1 MNLQKK
7 EMAMSKSRN
16 KIIFI
21 ISMLIFGS
29 IGLFVRKIPI
39 PSLHIAFIRSFVG
52 TFVMMFIYFFS
63 KKKIDINA
71 VLSNKSSLFFGGV
84 FLGIN
89 WILLFEAYKN
99 TTITSATLAY
109 YMAPIMF
116 ILLTAVV
123 FGVKLTGIRVITILL
138 SFFGLAVLQMKDLTV
153 MNNIDGIGILYGL
166 AAAFFYALVIIFNR
180 RMKSIGGMDRT
191 FMELLLSLLV
201 LGIYMGITR
210 EFEAFYIPVE
220 ALPYALVLGIIHTGL
235 AYFLYFST
243 VDKLDSQHVA
253 LLSYVDPLSAI
264 LFSVVLLG
272 EAFYFNMAMGAL
284 LILGSSILF
293 DLVGKKEQR
302 D

>member
-1 MNLQKK
+1 MKRN
-7 EMAMSKSRN
+7 RN

-21 ISMLIFGS
+21 VSMLIFGS
-29 IGLFVRKIPI
+29 IGLFVRKIPM

-52 TFVMMFIYFFS
+52 TFVMMLIYFFS
-63 KKKIDINA
+63 KSKIDKKA
-71 VLSNKSSLFFGGV
+71 VLANKGSLFFGGV

-116 ILLTAVV
+116 ILLTSIV

-138 SFFGLAVLQMKDLTV
+138 SFFGLIVLQMKDMTA
-153 MNNIDGIGILYGL
+153 MNNIDSTGILYGL

-180 RMKSIGGMDRT
+180 RMKNIGGMDRT

-201 LGIYMGITR
+201 LSIYMGITG

-220 ALPYALVLGIIHTGL
+220 ALPYALILGILHTGL
-235 AYFLYFST
+235 AYYLYFSS
-243 VDKLDSQHVA
+243 VDQLDSQHVA

-302 D
+302 R

>member
-7 EMAMSKSRN
+7 GMTMKKNRN

-52 TFVMMFIYFFS
+52 TFVMVFIYFFS
-63 KKKIDINA
+63 KKKIDKKA

-116 ILLTAVV
+116 ILLTAVI
-123 FGVKLTGIRVITILL
+123 FGVRLTGIRVITILL
-138 SFFGLAVLQMKDLTV
+138 SFFGLAVLQMKDITV
-153 MNNIDGIGILYGL
+153 MNDMDSTGILYGL

-180 RMKSIGGMDRT
+180 RMKNIGGMDRT

-201 LGIYMGITR
+201 LGIYMGASG

-293 DLVGKKEQR
+293 DLVGKKEQKR
-302 D
+302 

>member
-1 MNLQKK
+1 MNFWKK
-7 EMAMSKSRN
+7 ERAMTISRN

-21 ISMLIFGS
+21 VSMLIFGS

-52 TFVMMFIYFFS
+52 TFVMMLIYFFS
-63 KKKIDINA
+63 KQKIDRKA
-71 VLSNKSSLFFGGV
+71 VLSNKSSLFFGGI

-89 WILLFEAYKN
+89 WILLFQAYKN

-116 ILLTAVV
+116 ILLTAVI
-123 FGVKLTGIRVITILL
+123 FGIRLTGIRVITILL
-138 SFFGLAVLQMKDLTV
+138 SFFGLAVLLMEDITAMQNMDST
-153 MNNIDGIGILYGL
+153 GILYGL

-180 RMKSIGGMDRT
+180 RMKSINGMDRT

-201 LGIYMGITR
+201 LGIYMVARG
-210 EFEAFYIPVE
+210 EFEAFYIPLE
-220 ALPYALVLGIIHTGL
+220 ALPYALILGIIHTGL

-243 VDKLDSQHVA
+243 VDKLDSQNVA

-264 LFSVVLLG
+264 LFSVILLG

-302 D
+302 K